1 MVLKLPTVPIPSYPI
16 QSNPIDQARKETP
29 QAGRQVSISIY
40 HLSTCSSIQI
50 YPSIVVFIIHPILL
64 HT

>member
-29 QAGRQVSISIY
+29 QAGRYLYLYLYLSTTYLPVQVSR
-40 HLSTCSSIQI
+40 
-50 YPSIVVFIIHPILL
+50 
-64 HT
+64 